1 MSNRMKA
8 LYAIVLPRT
17 GDNTDAARVAQ
28 DVNQERLN
36 DNFRTITNELLK
48 IWEGG
53 EQRLNVMSSRITESQ
68 EGLAALGQTV
78 NTVWGILQ
86 IDTQTNTSVI
96 QQLSDSINT
105 AVSESQA
112 GYIWLKDYVDGTATD
127 DNDDPVYPALY
138 TAQQT
143 NINSI
148 SQTATE
154 TENRLTTTIN
164 VLNNND
170 NPNAF
175 PFQTTVKE
183 ISSWVRI
190 LGPSNTA
197 GVPAGVI
204 IGESEATASLK
215 AEATDIF
222 FYRGDDTSAWWKRN
236 GQLNPNALAGFDADG
251 HFVANSVH
259 SESALLGGKFDIDV
273 VTALSGGSN
282 VDFLHITG
290 RS

>member
-8 LYAIVLPRT
+8 LYAIILPKT
-17 GDNTDAARVAQ
+17 GDKTDAARIAQ

-36 DNFRTITNELLK
+36 DNFRTITNELMK

-53 EQRLNVMSSRITESQ
+53 EQQLNVMSSRITSSQ
-68 EGLAALGQTV
+68 EGLAALNQSV

-96 QQLSDSINT
+96 QQLSDSINS
-105 AVSESQA
+105 AVSESHA
-112 GYIWLKDYVDGTATD
+112 GYVWLKKYVDGTARD
-127 DNDDPVYPALY
+127 ENDDLVYPRLY
-138 TAQQT
+138 SVQQSD
-143 NINSI
+143 INSI
-148 SQTATE
+148 SQTATA
-154 TENRLTTTIN
+154 TENRLTSTIN
-164 VLNNND
+164 VLNND
-170 NPNAF
+170 DSEDAF

-204 IGESEATASLK
+204 VGESEAAASLK

-222 FYRGDDTSAWWKRN
+222 FYKGDDTNAWWKRN

-259 SESALLGGKFDIDV
+259 TESSLLGNKFDIDV
-273 VTALSGGSN
+273 VTAGG
-282 VDFLHITG
+282 VDYLHITG

>member
-1 MSNRMKA
+1 MNRMKA
-8 LYAIVLPRT
+8 LYPIKLPKSS
-17 GDNTDAARVAQ
+17 GDASEVARASEQ
-28 DVNQERLN
+28 VNEEHLN
-36 DNFRTITNELLK
+36 DNFRTIASELVKL
-48 IWEGG
+48 WEGG
-53 EQRLNVMSSRITESQ
+53 EQQLNVMSSRITSSQ
-68 EGLAALGQTV
+68 EGLAALNQSV

-96 QQLSDSINT
+96 QQLSDSIGT
-105 AVSESQA
+105 AVSESHA
-112 GYIWLKDYVDGTATD
+112 GYVWLKEYVDGTATD
-127 DNDDPVYPALY
+127 ENDDPVYPALY

-148 SQTATE
+148 SQTATA
-154 TENRLTTTIN
+154 TENRLTSTIN

-222 FYRGDDTSAWWKRN
+222 FYKGDDTSAWWKRN

-251 HFVANSVH
+251 HFVANAVH
-259 SESALLGGKFDIDV
+259 TESTLLDGKFDIDV
-273 VTALSGGSN
+273 VTANS

-290 RS
+290 RN